1 MNWASSNPVLPPAG
15 SAWCARSSFGG
26 AATLAVTGIWMK
38 LFPVLSRMDR
48 FPHHEAEEAARK
60 AG

>member
-1 MNWASSNPVLPPAG
+1 
-15 SAWCARSSFGG
+15 
-26 AATLAVTGIWMK
+26 MK

-48 FPHHEAEEAARK
+48 FPHHEAEHAAEKAAEEAARK